1 MESNW
6 ESTGNSLLE
15 ETFEQVKG
23 ILASPNWEQVEDS
36 KGIKV
41 CLTNGPNNI
50 PVGKSEC
57 VVPKPP
63 ERVSEYVSNPN
74 NAERWGDKLK
84 KLEVK
89 EEGQEIKLL
98 YLQLKQKWPIEDR
111 EILYVEGIRK
121 DEEAEYLLARS
132 IPLDI
137 PVEKKHTRGQLN
149 LNCIKVE
156 DLGNGNSKLT
166 LLVQLDPCGNVPS
179 RGLRKIQQNIS
190 GLLKG
195 VKEVLDH

>member
-41 CLTNGPNNI
+41 CLANGPNNI
-50 PVGKSEC
+50 PIGKSEC
-57 VVPKPP
+57 VVPKPS
-63 ERVSEYVSNPN
+63 ERVSEYISNPN

-89 EEGQEIKLL
+89 EEGQDIKLL
-98 YLQLKQKWPIEDR
+98 YLQLKQNWPIEDR

-156 DLGNGNSKLT
+156 DIGNGNSKLSM
-166 LLVQLDPCGNVPS
+166 LIQFHPCGSVPEV
-179 RGLRKIQQNIS
+179 GLKNIQT
-190 GLLKG
+190 G
-195 VKEVLDH
+195 VVSFLASVKSSLT